1 MTLNFMAIDFETAN
15 DRYDSA
21 CAIGIAFVA
30 DGEVAETFYSLINPG
45 CAISPENT
53 AIHGITDSDVKDAPT
68 LEDIWPDIVP
78 FLGRCVVLAHNA
90 IFDMSVLKKSLPEYM
105 TEGIDF
111 KYVDTISLCRDFVPG
126 QKNLAHCA
134 ECLGV
139 PLEHH
144 HNALDDAVA
153 CAKIALECMK
163 QAEMSIGDLC
173 FALPNVK
180 VHNFS
185 ELRPGDGYKQS
196 RKGDVDRREY
206 KERYAKSAPRVSDI
220 KCTVDCVDLNNPL
233 CGKAIVFTGEM
244 SIERAEAMQIAV
256 NAGAIVRTSVSKK
269 TDYLVVGTQDK
280 QVVGEDGMSGKEE
293 KAHELNASGVAN
305 IQIIDE
311 KQFLALASGI
321 CCECAST

>member
-1 MTLNFMAIDFETAN
+1 MQLNFMAIDFETAN

-53 AIHGITDSDVKDAPT
+53 AIHGITDVDVKDAPT
-68 LEDIWPDIVP
+68 LEDIWPDIVS

-153 CAKIALECMK
+153 CAKIALECM
-163 QAEMSIGDLC
+163 ARTGLSIGDLC

-180 VHNFS
+180 VHHFS
-185 ELRPGDGYKQS
+185 DLRPGDSYKQS
-196 RKGDVDRREY
+196 RNGYGER
-206 KERYAKSAPRVSDI
+206 KERYIKPSPRVSDI
-220 KCTVDCVDLNNPL
+220 KCTVECIDPNSLL
-233 CGKAIVFTGEM
+233 CGKAIVFTGEL
-244 SIERAEAMQIAV
+244 SIDRKEAMQLAV
-256 NAGAIVRTSVSKK
+256 NAGAIVRTGVSKK
-269 TDYLVVGTQDK
+269 TDYLVVGAQDTQL
-280 QVVGEDGMSGKEE
+280 VGEDGMSGKEE
-293 KAHELNASGVAN
+293 KARELNSSGTAN
-305 IQIIDE
+305 IKIIDE
-311 KQFLALASGI
+311 KQFLSLVKGT
-321 CCECAST
+321 CCVEVLT